1 MLLLLLLLVVVL
13 RLLPALLLLWMGTF
27 RSRWRSIAS
36 ALSGSEKN
44 AAGFLLIATVCYE
57 LFVWL
62 WNPDYGGQRDW
73 DLFSLSTIPST
84 LLLAWLLPRRL
95 TELRLLRAAVWP
107 LILFQALHTAAFVY
121 QNTLPWQ
128 WPG

>member
-1 MLLLLLLLVVVL
+1 M
-13 RLLPALLLLWMGTF
+13 AQ
-27 RSRWRSIAS
+27 
-36 ALSGSEKN
+36 
-44 AAGFLLIATVCYE
+44 FLLIAAVCYW

-84 LLLAWLLPRRL
+84 LLLIWWLPRIF
-95 TELRLLRAAVWP
+95 TFPALLRAAGLP

-121 QNTLPWQ
+121 QNTLSWQ